1 MMQQSLTPYERIIKA
16 RINLLRDYPFF
27 GSLALSL
34 KINEDKTMKFVAGVD
49 ARFNLYYNPE
59 RLKDLKDN
67 EITGLLAHEVGH
79 VVFSHLLRKGN
90 RDCMVYNYASDLV
103 LNGILNKQ
111 GFVLPPGGL
120 IPNYENKFIIKGE
133 PDIIITDIDKKCA
146 EVVYDEI
153 IRQLSSQD
161 DEGKGEVKSD
171 GIPKDGEGGSPKH
184 YEGFDEHIFNNDL
197 TEDEKK
203 EIEKDVKQKITD
215 AYTISRQQGKLP
227 AGLETF
233 IKELLFPQINWKNK
247 LYKYITNS
255 LPTDYSYAKR
265 SRKSLGKPYYLPGLL
280 KENIKVVVSVDTSG
294 SINQKQFS
302 EFITEIISIA
312 KSFQNIQITVIQCDA
327 KIQSVMD
334 MKNGNVNK
342 IKNIKIAGGGGTSHF
357 PVVDYL
363 NDKMKDTNILVA
375 FTDGYSDI
383 EDCFNNLK
391 CDKIIALT
399 TNNMEMIN
407 NLTPYGKIVLIK

>member
-1 MMQQSLTPYERIIKA
+1 MMQQTLTPYEQIIKA

-34 KINEDKTMKFVAGVD
+34 KINENKEMKYVAGVD
-49 ARFNLYYNPE
+49 ARFNLFYNPE

-67 EITGLLAHEVGH
+67 QITGLLAHEVGH
-79 VVFSHLLRKGN
+79 IVFSHLLRKGT
-90 RDCMVYNYASDLV
+90 RDCMVYNYAADLV
-103 LNGILNKQ
+103 LNCILNKQ
-111 GFVLPPGGL
+111 GFVLPDGGL
-120 IPNYENKFIIKGE
+120 IPDHDNKFIIKGDPE
-133 PDIIITDIDKKCA
+133 IIITDIDKKCA

-153 IRQLSSQD
+153 IRQLPQQD
-161 DEGKGEVKSD
+161 DESEGAANETPQDGKGE
-171 GIPKDGEGGSPKH
+171 SPKH
-184 YEGFDEHIFNNDL
+184 YDGFDEHIFDNDL
-197 TEDEKK
+197 TDDEKK
-203 EIEKDVKQKITD
+203 EIEKDIKQKITD

-233 IKELLFPQINWKNK
+233 IKELLFPQINWRNK

-294 SINQKQFS
+294 SIDQKQFS

-312 KSFQNIQITVIQCDA
+312 KSFQNIEITVIQCDA

-342 IKNIKIAGGGGTSHF
+342 IKNIKIVGGGGTSHF

-363 NDKMKDTNILVA
+363 NDKMKGTNILVA

-383 EDCFNNLK
+383 EDCFNKLK

-399 TNNMEMIN
+399 TNNMEMIS
-407 NLTPYGKIVLIK
+407 NLTPYGKIILIK